1 MMRRTLPGL
10 LILMLLLSPLQAKAG
25 LPLDTIKEHVN
36 SVLDVLRNPA
46 LQGEANKE
54 AKEQKIESI
63 ANQMFDYVALSRLT
77 LGRSWRDFNKEQ
89 QKEFVSLYRTILK
102 KAYMDKIL
110 TYTDEKVVFDKEM
123 MLAENKAEVQT
134 RIITK
139 SADIPI
145 SYRMYLKDGQWRVY
159 DVIVEGIS
167 LVQNYRTQFREILAN
182 NPPEEVLKI
191 LRQKTGEAQSEKSQ

>member
-1 MMRRTLPGL
+1 MMIKVLPGMMILIL
-10 LILMLLLSPLQAKAG
+10 LISPLQAEAG
-25 LPLDTIKEHVN
+25 LPLDTVEAHVKE
-36 SVLDVLRNPA
+36 VLDVLRNPA

-54 AKEQKIESI
+54 VKEEKIEAI
-63 ANQMFDYVALSRLT
+63 ANEMFDYVALSRLT

-191 LRQKTGEAQSEKSQ
+191 LRQKTGEA

>member
-1 MMRRTLPGL
+1 MMSRTLPGL
-10 LILMLLLSPLQAKAG
+10 LILMLLLSPIQAKAG

-145 SYRMYLKDGQWRVY
+145 SYRVYLKDGQWRVY

>member
-1 MMRRTLPGL
+1 MKRVLLGLCVLTLF
-10 LILMLLLSPLQAKAG
+10 ISPLQAKAG
-25 LPLDTIKEHVN
+25 LPLDTVEGHVN
-36 SVLDVLRNPA
+36 NVLDVLRDPA

-54 AKEQKIESI
+54 AKEKKIESI
-63 ANQMFDYVALSRLT
+63 ANQMFDYVALSKLT
-77 LGRSWRDFNKEQ
+77 LGRSWKEFNKEQ
-89 QKEFVSLYRTILK
+89 QKEFLSLYRSILK

-110 TYTDEKVVFDKEM
+110 TYTDEKVLFDKEM

-139 SADIPI
+139 SAEIPI
-145 SYRMYLKDGQWRVY
+145 NYRVYLNDGQWRVY
-159 DVIVEGIS
+159 DVIIEGIS

-191 LRQKTGEAQSEKSQ
+191 LREKTGEA